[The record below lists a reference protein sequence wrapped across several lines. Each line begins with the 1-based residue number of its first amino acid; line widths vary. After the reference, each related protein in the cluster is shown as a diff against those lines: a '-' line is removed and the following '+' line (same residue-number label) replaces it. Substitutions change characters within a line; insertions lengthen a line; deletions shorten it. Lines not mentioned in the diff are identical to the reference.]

1 MSDAGFPFKI
11 EEILILR
18 LAVSGKGQK
27 EIVQCFLRCLIL
39 EYRID
44 LSAVTGGKHD
54 GFLDPFL
61 FIQMNQ
67 PASRTV
73 WRNRKLL
80 TNIYRDCLM
89 IQPQND
95 QLHDVHTPLLRLIFP
110 ASPDA

>member
-1 MSDAGFPFKI
+1 MADAGFPFEI
-11 EEILILR
+11 EEIFILR
-18 LAVSGKGQK
+18 FTVSRERQK
-27 EIVQCFLRCLIL
+27 EIVQRFLRCLIL
-39 EYRID
+39 EYRINFC
-44 LSAVTGGKHD
+44 AVTGGKHN
-54 GFLDPFL
+54 GFLDSFL